1 MRLEPLYESWAKFDP
16 VFEKVSHRFTGV
28 RMLRQDP
35 TENIFS
41 FICSSNNNI
50 TRSNGH

>member
-1 MRLEPLYESWAKFDP
+1 MYKLWSKVDP
-16 VFEKVSHRFTGV
+16 VFKDLSVKFSGV

-35 TENIFS
+35 VENIFS

-50 TRSNGH
+50 SRYTAVVSVRK